1 MAGDSKKLAIL
12 IAGGMPPPDRL
23 KKGGSMNLDGGS
35 EDSGGTDEPDESD
48 TEKQDESDS
57 GEKGGGKAAL
67 RAAFD
72 AMKSGDMDTAW
83 DEFCDAI
90 DIAKNRSSG
99 GNEKGGPY

>member
-1 MAGDSKKLAIL
+1 MSMDSKKLAIV
-12 IAGGMPPPDRL
+12 IAGGMPPPNQL
-23 KKGGSMNLDGGS
+23 KKGGSMKMDDTGGDSSDGA
-35 EDSGGTDEPDESD
+35 DEGESPQDE
-48 TEKQDESDS
+48 QDESDS

-90 DIAKNRSSG
+90 DIAKNRSTG